1 MSYSVSKGSL
11 GVNLIYFSS
20 NSLVSIEK
28 SPYFSCSDIV
38 SPDPTLNKDC
48 FSKIA
53 ILPLTVLF
61 KNTKLVNWTWFFSL
75 ISETLN
81 R

>member
-1 MSYSVSKGSL
+1 ME
-11 GVNLIYFSS
+11 N
-20 NSLVSIEK
+20 
-28 SPYFSCSDIV
+28 SPYCSPSTV
-38 SPDPTLNKDC
+38 VNPDPTLTKDC

-53 ILPLTVLF
+53 ILLLTESF
-61 KNTKLVNWTWFFSL
+61 KNTKLVSCTSFLPL